1 MQAAR
6 SRRSARARAT
16 VLFPAPGTP
25 TTKMTTG
32 CPGTCS
38 CLLITSRSSTGTV
51 LVIHNDSRLRIGTV
65 PLAVRSPGHQP
76 ERQLRA
82 LVDVS
87 TL

>member
-38 CLLITSRSSTGTV
+38 CLLISSRSSTGTV

-65 PLAVRSPGHQP
+65 PLAVDHQDTNP
-76 ERQLRA
+76 RGNCA
-82 LVDVS
+82 LLLDVS